1 MKDNRASRRRM
12 GKGQGGARRRPR
24 WLVPLLLAALAVL
37 GIAYAA
43 LPREPPARLDAA
55 PSGVSF
61 KAAPNFSLPSIGGP
75 VVSLTDYRGRSILLY
90 FHEGLGCPPCWQ
102 QNADIEKSMDRFR
115 AMNISDVVTIVVD
128 PLDAARE
135 EYPKWKLTFPML
147 VDASKQVSTDYGALK
162 NSMHPGV
169 RPGHMFFL
177 IDGDGNIRWQKDYY
191 ITGDSSGHHGTS
203 SGRMYVPMSE
213 FLADVGHAVQG
224 HPA

>member
-1 MKDNRASRRRM
+1 MRA
-12 GKGQGGARRRPR
+12 GA
-24 WLVPLLLAALAVL
+24 WLVLLLAALVGL
-37 GIAYAA
+37 GVIYAA
-43 LPREPPARLDAA
+43 LPRETPRLDATLPRETPRLDAA

-128 PLDAARE
+128 PLDASRE
-135 EYPKWKLTFPML
+135 EYRRWKLTFPML
-147 VDASKQVSTDYGALK
+147 VDATRAVSQAYGALN
-162 NSMHPGV
+162 NSMHPGI
-169 RPGHMFFL
+169 RPGHMFLL

-191 ITGDSSGHHGTS
+191 LGSNTMDMGGGNVMSHGSSS
-203 SGRMYVPMSE
+203 DLMYVPMSK
-213 FLADVGHAVQG
+213 LLSDVGHAVQG